1 MSKELVVAGV
11 EVIAKVIKNE
21 LIKRQNAKRKVL
33 KRNVWVKDVLIMVH
47 HILAEERRSCGL

>member
-1 MSKELVVAGV
+1 MASRLVALVLKMSKELVVAGV

-33 KRNVWVKDVLIMVH
+33 KRNV
-47 HILAEERRSCGL
+47 